1 MKRILSP
8 RLILSGFLAV
18 AAYFAVA
25 GGDYSVFEARQ
36 AEARLEARQAEIRR
50 VRHEIDSLR
59 ARADSLR
66 HSDEALE
73 RLARERYGFIRD
85 GEYLYRVSEPQAR
98 ERPRNR

>member
-1 MKRILSP
+1 MKRIVSP
-8 RLILSGFLAV
+8 RLILAGFLAV

-36 AEARLEARQAEIRR
+36 AEARLEARQADIRR
-50 VRHEIDSLR
+50 VRNEIDSLR
-59 ARADSLR
+59 ARADSLK